1 MKVLGLDIGTTTVSA
16 VILENGT
23 VLESRTVPNDSA
35 LTDRPVWERC
45 QDPKRIFEIA
55 SGLAARL
62 LDHHPGTAAI
72 GLTGQQHGIVY
83 LDEDGEPLSPLY
95 TWQDGRGNLEHTPGE
110 TWTDYLSRI
119 TDCGNLSSGYG
130 LVTHFYNLRHDLVPK
145 TAAKLC
151 TIHDYVAM
159 KLAGNRSPVTDAS
172 DAASFGLFDVEKGD
186 YEYSAIRAAGISES
200 ILPALAK
207 TPVIGRDAKGR
218 PVCAAIGDNQASFLG
233 TVGRM
238 PGVMLVNIGTGGQF
252 SVHTERYL
260 DCPGLETRPYPL
272 GGYLLVGASLCGGRS
287 YALLERFFREVMQ
300 MNGSAPEQC
309 YDKMAA
315 LLRDHPRP
323 DDLPKVAPLF
333 QGTRQDPKLRA
344 SITGLSTDNFTP
356 LHLIW
361 GMMDGMAEELHQ
373 MYLRYLDAGGTTGM
387 LFGSGNGLRKNP
399 YLQQAFETKFELPM
413 TLPDTCEEAACGAA
427 AYAAAALASED

>member
-35 LTDRPVWERC
+35 LTDRPAWERC
-45 QDPKRIFEIA
+45 QDPKRILEIA
-55 SGLAARL
+55 TGLAANL

-72 GLTGQQHGIVY
+72 GLTGQQHGILY
-83 LDEDGEPLSPLY
+83 LDEDGEPVSPLY
-95 TWQDGRGNLEHTPGE
+95 TWQDGRGNLEYAPGE
-110 TWTDYLSRI
+110 TWTEYLRRL
-119 TDCGNLSSGYG
+119 TGCDNLSSGYG
-130 LVTHFYNLRHDLVPK
+130 LVTHFYNLHHDLVPES
-145 TAAKLC
+145 AAKFC
-151 TIHDYVAM
+151 TIHDYMAM
-159 KLAGNRSPVTDAS
+159 KLVRNRSPMTEAS
-172 DAASFGLFDVEKGD
+172 DAASFGLFDVEKG
-186 YEYSAIRAAGISES
+186 EYDFSAIRAAGIPAG

-207 TPVIGRDAKGR
+207 TPIIGRDEKGR

-238 PGVMLVNIGTGGQF
+238 PGVMLINIGTGGQF
-252 SVHTERYL
+252 SVHTDRYL
-260 DCPGLETRPYPL
+260 VCPGLETRPYPL
-272 GGYLLVGASLCGGRS
+272 GGFLLVGASLCGGRS
-287 YALLERFFREVMQ
+287 YALLERFLREVME

-323 DDLPKVAPLF
+323 ADLSEVSPLF
-333 QGTRQDPKLRA
+333 QGTRQDPTLRA
-344 SITGLSTDNFTP
+344 SITGLSADNFTP

-361 GMMDGMAEELHQ
+361 GMMDGMAEELHR
-373 MYLRYLDAGGTTGM
+373 MYLRYLDAGGAAGK

-399 YLQQAFETKFELPM
+399 YLQQAFETRFERSM

-427 AYAAAALASED
+427 VYAATALAC